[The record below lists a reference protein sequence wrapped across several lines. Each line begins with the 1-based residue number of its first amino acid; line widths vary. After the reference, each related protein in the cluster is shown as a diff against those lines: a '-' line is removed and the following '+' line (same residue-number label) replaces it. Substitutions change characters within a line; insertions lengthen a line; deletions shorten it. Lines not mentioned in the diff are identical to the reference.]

1 MMRYA
6 IIPLLAMGLSLAGC
20 KTKRHATTEERSAV
34 EVKAGATTEVRT
46 HTATHR
52 LVTDSLVI
60 RWERLDTLGRV
71 VERSTTESRPVV
83 KEYITERD
91 TIVVVDTLYLSQASD
106 RVEEVK
112 TSIKAQSL
120 VPWWVWMIAVAIV
133 ALAILYKLRLLPIL
147 VRRP

>member
-6 IIPLLAMGLSLAGC
+6 IIPLLALCLSLAGC
-20 KTKRHATTEERSAV
+20 KTKRHAKTEEHTAT

-91 TIVVVDTLYLSQASD
+91 TIVVVDTLYLSQTSD
-106 RVEEVK
+106 KVEEVK
-112 TSIKAQSL
+112 TSTKAQSL
-120 VPWWVWMIAVAIV
+120 VPWWVWVIAVAI
-133 ALAILYKLRLLPIL
+133 ATLAILYKLGRLPTLR
-147 VRRP
+147 RRP